1 MCVMSPAPAP
11 HRRQGDDG
19 QTFNICCGVAHS
31 LGAVLD
37 MRGESAGYRIEVRV
51 NPTFVRGNEVA
62 RMVGS
67 SARLGACCGADVS
80 IDMATTLR
88 WMYSA

>member
-1 MCVMSPAPAP
+1 MCVMSPASAP
-11 HRRQGDDG
+11 HRRQGGDG

-31 LGAVLD
+31 LAAVLD
-37 MRGESAGYRIEVRV
+37 MMGEIGCCQIEVRV
-51 NPTFVRGNEVA
+51 NSAFVRGNEVA

-88 WMYSA
+88 WSYSA